1 MKIKGIIWFDDIIEK
16 LDRKHN
22 VLQHEVNEVLSNKPM
37 FRYVEKGH
45 HQDEDVY
52 AAMGHAASGRYLI
65 VFFVYKTDGRAL
77 ILSAREMTKSERRLY
92 EKA

>member
-22 VLQHEVNEVLSNKPM
+22 VLQHEVNEVLSNNPRV
-37 FRYVEKGH
+37 RYVEKGH

-52 AAMGHAASGRYLI
+52 AAMGQAESGRRLI
-65 VFFVYKTDGRAL
+65 VFFVYKTDGHAL
-77 ILSAREMTKSERRLY
+77 ILSAREMTRSERRLY